1 MTNEV
6 LASTR
11 AGSVLVSCAAL
22 LFDMDGVLIDSTPA
36 VERVWSGWARE
47 HGLDPTQVIAH
58 VHGRPSISTI
68 RYFLP
73 DSDFEM
79 ENRDVER
86 REIEDTEGIVLLP
99 GAAEL
104 LRSLPKDRWTIAT
117 SCTRSLAEVRLR
129 AAGLPV
135 PERIVTSTDVSHG
148 KPHPQPFLKAAAKL
162 GFSASEC
169 IVVEDVAAGVRAG
182 KSAGARV
189 IGLRTTILD
198 SELCEAGADFI
209 LDSCTDIALDDVS
222 DSLRLRLRGANTIDC
237 T

>member
-1 MTNEV
+1 M
-6 LASTR
+6 AAR
-11 AGSVLVSCAAL
+11 AFPRFVTFS
-22 LFDMDGVLIDSTPA
+22 LIP
-36 VERVWSGWARE
+36 
-47 HGLDPTQVIAH
+47 I
-58 VHGRPSISTI
+58 
-68 RYFLP
+68 
-73 DSDFEM
+73 FEM